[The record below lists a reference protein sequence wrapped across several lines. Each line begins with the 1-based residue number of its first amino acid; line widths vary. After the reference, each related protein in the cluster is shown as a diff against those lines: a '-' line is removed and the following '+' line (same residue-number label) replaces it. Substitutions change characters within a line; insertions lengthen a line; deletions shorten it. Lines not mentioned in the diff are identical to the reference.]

1 MRVISGTLKGR
12 RIPFNNGKFG
22 NARVTSERMKGA
34 LFSLLGESL
43 ESMSFLD
50 VCSCS
55 GQIGLEAY
63 SRGAE
68 VVMNEPEIRRNRF
81 ISNLMSSWNIEDRV
95 SLFALKA
102 DRLIQQFNTDG
113 TKFDLIYIDPPYTE
127 LTDQVPMALHLVDKI
142 SKFGSLNEIGTVV
155 VQHDNRLEFP
165 ARINALACLKQKK
178 YGNNCLTL
186 YGIASP

>member
-12 RIPFNNGKFG
+12 RIPFNNRKFG

-43 ESMSFLD
+43 ESRSFLD

-68 VVMNEPEIRRNRF
+68 VVMNEPEIRRNKF
-81 ISNLMSSWNIEDRV
+81 ISSLLSSWNIEDRI
-95 SLFALKA
+95 SLLALEA
-102 DRLIQQFNTDG
+102 DRLIQQFSTDG
-113 TKFDLIYIDPPYTE
+113 TKFDMIYIDPPYTE

-142 SKFGSLNEIGTVV
+142 SKSGSLSETGTVV
-155 VQHDNRLEFP
+155 VQHDNKVEFP
-165 ARINALACLKQKK
+165 SRRNAFVCLKQKE
-178 YGNNCLTL
+178 YGNNSLTL